1 MANIINAD
9 NGVVTGSSGIKY
21 SADASGTLQIQT
33 NGNTAIS
40 IDANTGVTMVS
51 GLIMNSNTINNN
63 ITIPDGYN
71 AGSFGPVSV
80 ANTATVTV
88 ANTATWTVI

>member
-1 MANIINAD
+1 MSIINAD
-9 NGVVTGSSGIKY
+9 NGLVSGSVGIKY
-21 SADASGTLQIQT
+21 TADATGTLQLQT

-40 IDANTGVTMVS
+40 IDANTGVTMMA
-51 GLIMNSNTINNN
+51 GLILNANTINTN

-71 AGSFGPVSV
+71 AGSFGPISV

-88 ANTATWTVI
+88 ANTATWTVV

>member
-1 MANIINAD
+1 MSLINSD
-9 NGVVTGSSGIKY
+9 NGLVSGSVGIKY
-21 SADASGTLQIQT
+21 TADATGTLQLQT

-40 IDANTGVTMVS
+40 IDANTGVTMMA
-51 GLIMNSNTINNN
+51 GLILNANTINTN

-80 ANTATVTV
+80 ANNITITV
-88 ANTATWTVI
+88 ANTATWTVV

>member
-1 MANIINAD
+1 MSLINSD
-9 NGVVTGSSGIKY
+9 NGLVSGSVGIKY
-21 SADASGTLQIQT
+21 TADATGTLQLQT

-40 IDANTGVTMVS
+40 IDANTGVTMMA
-51 GLIMNSNTINNN
+51 GLILNANTINTN

-71 AGSFGPVSV
+71 AGSFGPISV

-88 ANTATWTVI
+88 ANTATWTVV

>member
-1 MANIINAD
+1 MSLINAD
-9 NGVVTGSSGIKY
+9 NGLVSGSVGIKY
-21 SADASGTLQIQT
+21 TADATGTLQLQT

-40 IDANTGVTMVS
+40 IDANTGVTMMA
-51 GLIMNSNTINNN
+51 GLILNANTINTN

-71 AGSFGPVSV
+71 AGSFGPISV

-88 ANTATWTVI
+88 ANTATWTVV

>member
-1 MANIINAD
+1 MSTINAD
-9 NGVVTGSSGIKY
+9 NGLVSGSVGIKY
-21 SADASGTLQIQT
+21 TADATGTLQLQT

-40 IDANTGVTMVS
+40 IDANTGVTMMA
-51 GLIMNSNTINNN
+51 GLIMNSNTINTN

-71 AGSFGPVSV
+71 AGSFGPISV
-80 ANTATVTV
+80 ANNATVTV

>member
-1 MANIINAD
+1 MSIINSD
-9 NGVVTGSSGIKY
+9 NGLVSGSVGIKY
-21 SADASGTLQIQT
+21 TADATGTLQLQT

-40 IDANTGVTMVS
+40 IDANTGVTMMA
-51 GLIMNSNTINNN
+51 GLILNANTINTN

-71 AGSFGPVSV
+71 AGSFGPISV

-88 ANTATWTVI
+88 ANTATWTVV

>member
-1 MANIINAD
+1 MSLINSD
-9 NGVVTGSSGIKY
+9 NGLVSGSVGIKY
-21 SADASGTLQIQT
+21 TADATGTLQLQT

-40 IDANTGVTMVS
+40 IDANTGVTMMA
-51 GLIMNSNTINNN
+51 GLILNANTINTN

-71 AGSFGPVSV
+71 AGSFGPISV

>member
-1 MANIINAD
+1 MSIINSD
-9 NGVVTGSSGIKY
+9 NGLVSGSVGIKY
-21 SADASGTLQIQT
+21 TADATGTLQLQT

-40 IDANTGVTMVS
+40 IDANTGVTMMA
-51 GLIMNSNTINNN
+51 GLIMNSNTISSN

-71 AGSFGPVSV
+71 AGSFGPISV

-88 ANTATWTVI
+88 ANTATWTVV

>member
-1 MANIINAD
+1 MSIINAD
-9 NGVVTGSSGIKY
+9 NGLVSGSVGIKY
-21 SADASGTLQIQT
+21 TADATGTLQLQT

-40 IDANTGVTMVS
+40 IDANTGVTMMA
-51 GLIMNSNTINNN
+51 GLILNANTINTN

-71 AGSFGPVSV
+71 AGSFGPISV